1 MSLERTF
8 FLLLAPLAAATLS
21 ACAGVG
27 QDVQQLSLPK
37 LPAPTISST
46 SQTGPQTNPTP
57 APVTVDQPVGS
68 ATDIYARVAQGAMS
82 CWFGANGPLKKDYIF
97 HANADAPSRGGKA
110 QITIHRR
117 VPTQPNPR
125 GAKAYLV
132 NIDPTGESTATV
144 KAENLKMSDD
154 FASAMTDDVARWSR
168 GDQGCSGNSTA
179 AGWAPAPPAAAVPA
193 ATTTRPTKKAKAT
206 QPKKSDAYR

>member
-46 SQTGPQTNPTP
+46 SQTAPQTNPTP

-117 VPTQPNPR
+117 DPTQPNPR

-193 ATTTRPTKKAKAT
+193 TTTTRPTKKAKAT

>member
-1 MSLERTF
+1 
-8 FLLLAPLAAATLS
+8 
-21 ACAGVG
+21 
-27 QDVQQLSLPK
+27 
-37 LPAPTISST
+37 
-46 SQTGPQTNPTP
+46 
-57 APVTVDQPVGS
+57 VTVDQPVGS

-117 VPTQPNPR
+117 DPTQPNPR

-132 NIDPTGESTATV
+132 NIDPTGESSATV
-144 KAENLKMSDD
+144 KAENLKMSND
-154 FASAMTDDVARWSR
+154 FASAMTEDVSRWSR

-193 ATTTRPTKKAKAT
+193 ATTTRTTKKAKAKT
-206 QPKKSDAYR
+206 TAAQPKSDAYR